1 MFITY
6 QLGKTMKLNQ
16 MFWISALTM
25 LTLQAGH
32 ASTFY
37 KWVDAQGATHYSQQ
51 PQYNVKN
58 VQTVT
63 VYKDPDSLNNAMLR
77 MRTDGC
83 DILRVM
89 IPKAQSYMDVYNAR
103 QRMQVQH
110 AMDVYQ
116 QNCY

>member
-1 MFITY
+1 
-6 QLGKTMKLNQ
+6 
-16 MFWISALTM
+16 M
-25 LTLQAGH
+25 LLMLPVAQ

-63 VYKDPDSLNNAMLR
+63 VYKDPESLNDAMSR
-77 MRTDGC
+77 MHKDGC

-89 IPKAQSYMDVYNAR
+89 LPKAQSYMDVYNTR
-103 QRMQVQH
+103 QRMQVEH
-110 AMDVYQ
+110 ASMVYQ
-116 QNCY
+116 QQCH